1 MPREFRR
8 ITFSNSELKDA
19 LSGCRKG
26 FKDSIRSSDVVST
39 APVRRDDRHLLEL
52 ALFDFSKE
60 KKSRLEID
68 EHIVRDCLLDYCQ
81 SQSIPL
87 PRSAEKTLRLIKS
100 NVCIDMNYDVPAD

>member
-8 ITFSNSELKDA
+8 ITFSNSDLKDA

-26 FKDSIRSSDVVST
+26 FKDSIRLSDVVST

-60 KKSRLEID
+60 KKSRLEIA
-68 EHIVRDCLLDYCQ
+68 EHIVRDCPLDYCQ

>member
-19 LSGCRKG
+19 LSDCRKG
-26 FKDSIRSSDVVST
+26 FKDSIRLSDVVAT
-39 APVRRDDRHLLEL
+39 APVRKDDRHLLEL

-60 KKSRLEID
+60 RKSRLEID

-87 PRSAEKTLRLIKS
+87 PRGAEKTLRLIES

>member
-19 LSGCRKG
+19 LSGCREG
-26 FKDSIRSSDVVST
+26 FEDNIRSSDVVAT
-39 APVRRDDRHLLEL
+39 VPFRKDDKHLLEL

-60 KKSRLEID
+60 TKSRLEID
-68 EHIVRDCLLDYCQ
+68 ENIVRDCLPDYCQ

-87 PRSAEKTLRLIKS
+87 PKSAETALRLIDS
-100 NVCIDMNYDVPAD
+100 NVCIDMNCDVPAD